1 VESLDIIIIGGG
13 PGGYVAAL
21 RAAGLGAK
29 VTLIEEDLIGGTC
42 LNRGCIPTKALL
54 ESTRLLRRIGGASE
68 FGITAEGVSHDT
80 GVISSRCDSVVT
92 LMRKGVEGLLGKKQ
106 VKVIRGRGKLKSA
119 SEVKVTM
126 AEAGT
131 EVLAAK
137 TIIIATGSSWITLP
151 GVEIDGERIIT
162 SDHALDLKEVPA
174 SMLVVG
180 AGAVGC
186 ELAEVYSAL
195 GTEITIVEMMP
206 QILPGEDT
214 ELARRLDAALK
225 RKGIKI
231 LTSKKVSSI
240 ERSGDGL
247 AVGIEGSDTIQA
259 SKVLVGIGRKPNTG
273 GIGLEDIGVKL
284 ERGAV
289 VTDASMR
296 TNVPG
301 VFAIG
306 DVNGK
311 YLLAHVATA
320 EGLVA
325 AENACGLDS
334 KMDYEVVP
342 RCVYTEP
349 EFAAVGLTEAQAK
362 EGGSEISAYKVRL
375 GSIGRALT
383 MGETFGLA
391 KIVCSKDDGR
401 ILGFHALAP
410 HASEL
415 ISEISVAIKKGL
427 TAADVAHVIH
437 PHPTLSEIVWEAA
450 EGAAGRPIHGD

>member
-1 VESLDIIIIGGG
+1 
-13 PGGYVAAL
+13 VAAL
-21 RAAGLGAK
+21 RAAGLGAS
-29 VTLIEEDLIGGTC
+29 VALIEDDLIGGTC

-54 ESTRLLRRIGGASE
+54 ESSRLLRRIKGASE
-68 FGITAEGVSHDT
+68 FGIKAEGVSYDA
-80 GVISSRCDSVVT
+80 GVIASRSESVVT
-92 LMRKGVEGLLGKKQ
+92 LMRKGVEDLLARKK
-106 VKVIRGRGKLKSA
+106 VALIRGRGKLKSA
-119 SEVKVTM
+119 GEVEVTSEGK
-126 AEAGT
+126 T
-131 EVLAAK
+131 EVLVGK
-137 TIIIATGSSWITLP
+137 SIIVATGSSWVTLP
-151 GVEIDGERIIT
+151 GVVIDGERIIT
-162 SDHALDLKEVPA
+162 SDHALDLKDVPA

-195 GTEITIVEMMP
+195 GTDITIVEMMD
-206 QILPGEDT
+206 QALPGEDA
-214 ELARRLDAALK
+214 ELARRLAAALK

-240 ERSGDGL
+240 ERSADGV
-247 AVGIEGSDTIQA
+247 AVAIEGDATIKA
-259 SKVLVGIGRKPNTG
+259 SKVLVGIGRRPNSE
-273 GIGLEDIGVKL
+273 GIGLEAIGVRL

-289 VTDASMR
+289 VTDPAMR

-320 EGLVA
+320 EGIVA

-334 KMDYEVVP
+334 KMDYAVVP
-342 RCVYTEP
+342 RCVYTDP
-349 EFAAVGLTEAQAK
+349 EFAAVGLSESQAAAAGVK
-362 EGGSEISAYKVRL
+362 ASVYKVRL
-375 GSIGRALT
+375 GTIGRALT

-391 KIVCSKDDGR
+391 KIVSSEGDGK

-415 ISEISVAIKKGL
+415 VSEISVAIKHGL

>member
-1 VESLDIIIIGGG
+1 M
-13 PGGYVAAL
+13 
-21 RAAGLGAK
+21 
-29 VTLIEEDLIGGTC
+29 
-42 LNRGCIPTKALL
+42 L
-54 ESTRLLRRIGGASE
+54 ESSRLLHRLTGAQE
-68 FGITAEGVSHDT
+68 FGIKVEGVSHDA
-80 GVISSRCDSVVT
+80 GVIASRCESVVT
-92 LMRKGVEGLLGKKQ
+92 LMREGVEALLAKKE
-106 VKVIRGRGKLKSA
+106 VSVIRGQGRLKSPG
-119 SEVKVTM
+119 EVEVTM
-126 AEAGT
+126 PEGGT
-131 EVLAAK
+131 EILAAK
-137 TIIIATGSSWITLP
+137 TIIVATGSSWVTLP

-186 ELAEVYSAL
+186 ELAEVYGAL

-214 ELARRLDAALK
+214 EIARRLEAALK

-231 LTSKKVSSI
+231 LTSKKVASI

-247 AVGIEGSDTIQA
+247 AVAIEGSDTIEA
-259 SKVLVGIGRKPNTG
+259 SKVLIGVGRRPNTG
-273 GIGLEDIGVKL
+273 GVGLEEAGVKL

-289 VTDASMR
+289 LTDASMR

-334 KMDYEVVP
+334 EMDYAVVP

-349 EFAAVGLTEAQAK
+349 EFAAVGLTEAQAQAA
-362 EGGSEISAYKVRL
+362 GARTRTYKVRL

-391 KIVCSKDDGR
+391 KIVSSESDGK
-401 ILGFHALAP
+401 LVGFHALAP

-415 ISEISVAIKKGL
+415 VSEISVAIKHGL